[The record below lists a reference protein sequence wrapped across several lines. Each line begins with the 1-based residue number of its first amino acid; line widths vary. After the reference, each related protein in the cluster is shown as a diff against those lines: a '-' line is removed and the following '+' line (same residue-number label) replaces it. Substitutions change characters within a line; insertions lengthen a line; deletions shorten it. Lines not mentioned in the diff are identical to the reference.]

1 MDALVGTILG
11 TGWAS
16 GVNLYGTALLLGLLG
31 RFDIASTPE
40 LLQQPWVLGIAGAM
54 YLLEFFVDKIPY
66 VDSMWDTVHTVIR
79 PLGAAMIGGELAGE
93 DLSQLFGGGVAGVTA
108 LASHAAKA
116 GARMAINTSPEP
128 VTNVA
133 VSLTEDVAVAGMVW
147 FAVTYPWLAGALAL
161 LLIVLGA
168 IVLAAAWKMVRR
180 GRLRFKHWRAR
191 RTAAAMLR

>member
-16 GVNLYGTALLLGLLG
+16 GVNLYGTALVLGLLG

-66 VDSMWDTVHTVIR
+66 VDSMWDTAHTVIR

-93 DLSQLFGGGVAGVTA
+93 DLSQLFGGGVAGATA

-133 VSLTEDVAVAGMVW
+133 VSITEDVAVAGMVW